1 MKPVRLFKDIFLDT
15 NIAKHHDSI
24 IFQLLN
30 RNLNYPA
37 KRCQQKFLPFLFILI
52 NFAYREK
59 NETNLKIPHFMQ
71 SRRNKGKLLRQLR
84 DYGIITIAMMLGVI
98 GLNLFLLPNEI
109 TTGGIMGVASIV
121 YWGTGIPVQNTFF
134 ALNGVL
140 LIIALKVLGWHFCAK
155 TIYGVVVFTV
165 GSAILQSVIPPG
177 LHLLADQKF
186 MACMVGAVFLGTSI
200 GMGLSAGGSTGGSDV
215 IAAMIHKYRDVSL
228 GHIILFCDLTIIT
241 SSYVVLQDWEK
252 VLYGY
257 VLLFVISFVVDHL
270 VNSLRQSVQFFII
283 SDKYQE
289 IGEAINE
296 IADRGC
302 SMLNGS
308 GFFTKK
314 DIKVIFCIAKKSES
328 NFIFELIDEID
339 PNAFVAQSAV
349 VGVYGQGFDRVKKH
363 RKLNLKELRE
373 KVVKN
378 AE

>member
-1 MKPVRLFKDIFLDT
+1 
-15 NIAKHHDSI
+15 
-24 IFQLLN
+24 
-30 RNLNYPA
+30 
-37 KRCQQKFLPFLFILI
+37 
-52 NFAYREK
+52 
-59 NETNLKIPHFMQ
+59 MQ

-155 TIYGVVVFTV
+155 TIYGVIVFTV
-165 GSAILQSVIPPG
+165 GSAILQSVIPQG

-186 MACMVGAVFLGTSI
+186 MACMVGAVFLGISI

-349 VGVYGQGFDRVKKH
+349 VGVYGQGFDRVKTH

-373 KVVKN
+373 KMQQNK
-378 AE
+378 E

>member
-1 MKPVRLFKDIFLDT
+1 
-15 NIAKHHDSI
+15 
-24 IFQLLN
+24 
-30 RNLNYPA
+30 
-37 KRCQQKFLPFLFILI
+37 
-52 NFAYREK
+52 
-59 NETNLKIPHFMQ
+59 MQ

-177 LHLLADQKF
+177 LHLL
-186 MACMVGAVFLGTSI
+186 VGAVFLGTSI

-339 PNAFVAQSAV
+339 PNAFVAQSSV
-349 VGVYGQGFDRVKKH
+349 IGVYGQGFDRVKAH

-373 KVVKN
+373 KMQQNK
-378 AE
+378 E